1 MKDVLAIYD
10 ECNRTLDVHE
20 YEVLSPN
27 YPDHYDN
34 NLNCYWHLKVAQS
47 DRCGGQLDE
56 TETAV
61 FSPNYPG
68 HYPDNITCLW
78 NITVPVGKYIVLDVP
93 EFNTEH
99 GRDIVTVYTEA
110 EYVHSYGGVIPVQR
124 SHLATWSGQVGHLSP
139 VHLIEYKAKSMGLP
153 LDAYI
158 SAPNVILNTNNT
170 SHHHIY
176 HTSALVHII
185 DIQTNIMIYFTPDL
199 NQITV
204 RKLAT
209 NVLGN
214 RERRYRIPPGA
225 QHHHMAI
232 DWDHKLVYWIDT
244 SDTTIKVLP
253 YEHNPKNL
261 VYTVGNLTDQGDD
274 NRPLSLVFNAM
285 EGRLVW
291 SNVGDRPSIMTANP
305 DGSNRRVLYNSA
317 IIDDNRHP
325 LERHLQYIM
334 GHKSGR
340 DEPIQASHLTIAYHE
355 RNYYFVDIADHSLYS
370 LDFGGHRLELYIK
383 SRPFFG
389 EINSMQM
396 VDEDLYLACQHM
408 VYRLP
413 ELWERFTKAEVLAKV
428 NHGDM
433 PFIANSSD
441 VYFEYKP
448 LVIDRDRINGFMLA
462 KHPPAVRN
470 VWTNCRHNNCSHLCL
485 ASGGHTGY
493 RCLCPTGTGLSS
505 VNQRKCIAINS
516 NISKVSDRMYGTRGH
531 QTANTLL
538 IVMIIISLMLY
549 IISYKISDLRNGVK
563 VKRKNTFRKTRLR
576 LILDNQMGG
585 HVTGSGGNSTVDVA
599 DDDELL

>member
-1 MKDVLAIYD
+1 MLL
-10 ECNRTLDVHE
+10 T
-20 YEVLSPN
+20 
-27 YPDHYDN
+27 
-34 NLNCYWHLKVAQS
+34 
-47 DRCGGQLDE
+47 RCGGQLNE

-61 FSPNYPG
+61 FSPNYP
-68 HYPDNITCLW
+68 
-78 NITVPVGKYIVLDVP
+78 
-93 EFNTEH
+93 
-99 GRDIVTVYTEA
+99 EA

-124 SHLATWSGQVGHLSP
+124 SYLATWSGQVGHLSP
-139 VHLIEYKAKSMGLP
+139 IHLLVPGNQVFVEFKSNKRNSDGGFRIEYKAKSMGLP
-153 LDAYI
+153 PDAYI
-158 SAPNVILNTNNT
+158 SAPNIILNTNNT

-176 HTSALVHII
+176 HSSALVYII

-204 RKLAT
+204 RKLAN
-209 NVLGN
+209 NVSGN
-214 RERRYRIPPGA
+214 RERRYRIPTGA
-225 QHHHMAI
+225 QHHNMAV

-244 SDTTIKVLP
+244 SDNTIKVLP
-253 YEHNPKNL
+253 YEHNPKSL

-274 NRPLSLVFNAM
+274 SRPISLVFNAV

-291 SNVGDRPSIMTANP
+291 SNVGDRPAIMTANP
-305 DGSNRRVLYNSA
+305 DGSDRRVLYNS
-317 IIDDNRHP
+317 DDNRHP

-340 DEPIQASHLTIAYHE
+340 DGPIQASHLTIAYHE

-370 LDFGGHRLELYIK
+370 LDFSRHRLELYIK
-383 SRPFFG
+383 SRAFFG
-389 EINSMQM
+389 QINSMQM

-462 KHPPAVRN
+462 KRPPAVRN
-470 VWTNCRHNNCSHLCL
+470 VWTNCRHNNCSHLCV
-485 ASGGHTGY
+485 ASGGHTDY
-493 RCLCPTGTGLSS
+493 RCLCPIGTRLSS
-505 VNQRKCIAINS
+505 VNHRKCIPINS
-516 NISKVSDRMYGTRGH
+516 NISKVSNGMYGTRGH

-538 IVMIIISLMLY
+538 IAMIIISLILY

-585 HVTGSGGNSTVDVA
+585 HVTGTGGNSTVDVA